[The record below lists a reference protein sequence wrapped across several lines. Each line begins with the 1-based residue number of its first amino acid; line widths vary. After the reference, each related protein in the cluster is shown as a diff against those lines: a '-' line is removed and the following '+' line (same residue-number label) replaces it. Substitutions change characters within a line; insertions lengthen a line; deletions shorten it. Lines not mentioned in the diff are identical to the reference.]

1 MDIGSGCG
9 IIARSPFGGS
19 PIIRYLTNM
28 RLPALILVLAA
39 ACVGP
44 AFGQAV
50 DEALSDGANKSFL
63 AANAAKPGVV
73 KLPDGLQYRILTP
86 GFGKRPGPR
95 DTVQIVY
102 SGKLIN
108 GTVFDGA
115 SPGLPAT
122 AAVSALI
129 RGMNEAL
136 QLMHVGERWQV
147 VMPASLGF
155 GSAGAANGAIPPNQS
170 LVFDITL
177 ISVLD
182 GPPPGQAPGV
192 GFGVSSSSQGFERRA
207 GAFLSF
213 PQ

>member
-1 MDIGSGCG
+1 MVSQTHLQCDTDAIGS
-9 IIARSPFGGS
+9 IMKAMQRRAAAF
-19 PIIRYLTNM
+19 
-28 RLPALILVLAA
+28 LVLGLLWIGPLQAA
-39 ACVGP
+39 TG
-44 AFGQAV
+44 
-50 DEALSDGANKSFL
+50 DDLSDTANKSFL
-63 AANAAKPGVV
+63 AANAKKPGVV
-73 KLPDGLQYRILTP
+73 TLPDGLQYRILTL
-86 GFGKRPGPR
+86 GFGKRPGVR

-122 AAVSALI
+122 VAVTALI
-129 RGMNEAL
+129 RGMVEAL

-155 GSAGAANGAIPPNQS
+155 GSAGAANGAIPPGQS
-170 LVFDITL
+170 LEFDITL
-177 ISVLD
+177 VSVLA
-182 GPPPGQAPGV
+182 GPPPGQPPGV
-192 GFGVSSSSQGFERRA
+192 GFGVSSSSQGFDRRA

>member
-1 MDIGSGCG
+1 MSLLTLML
-9 IIARSPFGGS
+9 AGS
-19 PIIRYLTNM
+19 PSM
-28 RLPALILVLAA
+28 AA
-39 ACVGP
+39 AP
-44 AFGQAV
+44 
-50 DEALSDGANKSFL
+50 DEALSDAANKAFL

-73 KLPDGLQYRILTP
+73 TKPDGLQYRVLTP
-86 GFGKRPGPR
+86 GFGKRPGPN
-95 DTVQIVY
+95 DTVQIIY

-108 GTVFDGA
+108 GAVFDGA

-122 AAVSALI
+122 VAVSALI

-155 GSAGAANGAIPPNQS
+155 GSAGAANGAIPPGQS

-177 ISVLD
+177 LSVLS
-182 GPPPGQAPGV
+182 GPPPGSGPGV
-192 GFGVSSSSQGFERRA
+192 GFGITSSSQGIERRA